1 MLKRKAAACV
11 TAAARSTAEPVQMQ
25 AQAAEAIEAAS
36 SLGVEGDAVDL
47 AAIADDLPQLQ
58 QMLLR
63 QWQTVKDCERQMT
76 KIKKARTVS
85 GGGSGGGR
93 RAKKED
99 AAYKLYE
106 KKRDAALRVIS
117 GSSRKDMAA
126 NDLALED
133 LVQAIREGGR
143 LHARYGTRPAA
154 ELRGRPAAH
163 AAARAAH
170 GAKLFLTC
178 NGQHPS
184 PPRMQRATPRFFE
197 STIPMYRMCS

>member
-36 SLGVEGDAVDL
+36 SLEVAGDAVDL

-93 RAKKED
+93 RTKKED

-106 KKRDAALRVIS
+106 NGSTCCGGDSIIFGVS
-117 GSSRKDMAA
+117 G
-126 NDLALED
+126 
-133 LVQAIREGGR
+133 
-143 LHARYGTRPAA
+143 P
-154 ELRGRPAAH
+154 
-163 AAARAAH
+163 
-170 GAKLFLTC
+170 
-178 NGQHPS
+178 
-184 PPRMQRATPRFFE
+184 
-197 STIPMYRMCS
+197 

>member
-85 GGGSGGGR
+85 GGGKMRLTSCTR
-93 RAKKED
+93 R
-99 AAYKLYE
+99 
-106 KKRDAALRVIS
+106 S
-117 GSSRKDMAA
+117 
-126 NDLALED
+126 
-133 LVQAIREGGR
+133 
-143 LHARYGTRPAA
+143 GTRHCA
-154 ELRGRPAAH
+154 
-163 AAARAAH
+163 
-170 GAKLFLTC
+170 
-178 NGQHPS
+178 S
-184 PPRMQRATPRFFE
+184 
-197 STIPMYRMCS
+197 

>member
-93 RAKKED
+93 RTKKED

-163 AAARAAH
+163 AGARAAH
-170 GAKLFLTC
+170 GA
-178 NGQHPS
+178 
-184 PPRMQRATPRFFE
+184 ATAHASGAGTGTSNRG
-197 STIPMYRMCS
+197 